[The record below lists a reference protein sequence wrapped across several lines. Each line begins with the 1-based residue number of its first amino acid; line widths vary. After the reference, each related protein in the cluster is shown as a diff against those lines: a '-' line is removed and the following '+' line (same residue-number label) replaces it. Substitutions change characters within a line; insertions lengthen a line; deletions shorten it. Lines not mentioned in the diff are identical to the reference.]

1 MIFVPKTDL
10 AAGIFLYGN
19 SPAPPRRGK
28 EDSAVNKYVLSVLVK
43 NHSGV
48 LRRVSGLFARRGY
61 NIESLT
67 VGVTENP
74 KVSRM
79 TVVVCG
85 DEYIVDQITK
95 QVSKLVEVFKVEILP
110 AETSVFRELLL
121 VKVKT
126 SKDSRAEIL
135 EISNIFRSRV
145 VDVAADSLVLEATG
159 DTNKLT
165 ALLKMLEP
173 FTILELVRTG
183 LTALQR
189 GAAVF
194 GKEEK
199 EKSDA

>member
-1 MIFVPKTDL
+1 MK
-10 AAGIFLYGN
+10 
-19 SPAPPRRGK
+19 
-28 EDSAVNKYVLSVLVK
+28 KYVLSVLVR

-95 QVSKLVEVFKVEILP
+95 QVSKLVEVIKVEILKQES
-110 AETSVFRELLL
+110 AVYRELLL

-126 SKDSRAEIL
+126 TKDTRAEIL
-135 EISNIFRSRV
+135 EISNIFRSHV
-145 VDVAADSLVLEATG
+145 VDVSAESLVLEATG
-159 DTNKLT
+159 DANKLT
-165 ALLKMLEP
+165 AFLRMLEP
-173 FTILELVRTG
+173 FTILEIVRTG
-183 LTALQR
+183 LAALQR
-189 GAAVF
+189 GDKIF
-194 GKEEK
+194 SEERR
-199 EKSDA
+199 EEDA